1 MNLKKKLI
9 KTYSKIKFDF
19 LPLEKALN
27 NQFSKLRKTAEK
39 TDKSFI
45 GSLNAQEKKQIKGLQ
60 NLKKRLLRAEKKHHY
75 EKINKIIEFQKSFF
89 PSEIFQERIVN
100 FINFCKEDRSSLFT
114 KLKENL
120 NPLNNKFTV
129 IEI

>member
-1 MNLKKKLI
+1 M
-9 KTYSKIKFDF
+9 
-19 LPLEKALN
+19 
-27 NQFSKLRKTAEK
+27 
-39 TDKSFI
+39 
-45 GSLNAQEKKQIKGLQ
+45 NAQEKKQIKGLQ
-60 NLKKRLLRAEKKHHY
+60 NLKKRLLRAEKKYHY

-89 PSEIFQERIVN
+89 PSGIFQERIVN

-120 NPLNNKFTV
+120 NPLNNKFTI